1 MNLHGVVRQAI
12 QSVNPDSLATWQQ
25 STGSTTNGDGSPTPT
40 YNVVEGVRV
49 QVQGVT
55 AGDLYK
61 LNYLNLE
68 GVLRKVFLFGN
79 VQGIV
84 RANLMGGD
92 LLTFPQQYGGTPQ
105 VWLVKAVLE
114 TWPDAVAAGW
124 SSAIVAL
131 QTDVVVMP
139 S

>member
-1 MNLHGVVRQAI
+1 MNLHSVVRSAI
-12 QSVNPDSLATWQQ
+12 QSVNPDTLATWQQ
-25 STGSTTNGDGSPTPT
+25 STGATTNADGSQTPT
-40 YNVVEGVRV
+40 YNTVSDVRV

-55 AGDLYK
+55 AGDLFK

-68 GVLRKVFLFGN
+68 GVLRKVFLYGN
-79 VQGIV
+79 VHGFV
-84 RANLMGGD
+84 RANLQGGD

-131 QTDVVVMP
+131 QTDVVVTP